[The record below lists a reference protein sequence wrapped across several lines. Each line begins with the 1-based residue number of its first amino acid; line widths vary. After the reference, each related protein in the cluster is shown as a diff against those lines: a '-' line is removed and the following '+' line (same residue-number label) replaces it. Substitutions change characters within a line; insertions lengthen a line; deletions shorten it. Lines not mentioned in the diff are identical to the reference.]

1 MNKKEVVQ
9 KLINRIDWA
18 TIYEASESI
27 TQRTKQAEDI
37 DIAYDTEEEIFE
49 NLLDSLSA
57 IREFLYDIDSAS
69 RQFDYYYCR
78 VAELEEASGDEFDDY
93 WI

>member
-1 MNKKEVVQ
+1 MNKKEILQ
-9 KLINRIDWA
+9 KLVDRIDWP

-37 DIAYDTEEEIFE
+37 DFTYDDEEEIFE

-57 IREFLYDIDSAS
+57 IREFLYEIDSAS
-69 RQFDYYYCR
+69 QQFDYYYSR
-78 VAELEEASGDEFDDY
+78 VSELEEANEDEFDEY